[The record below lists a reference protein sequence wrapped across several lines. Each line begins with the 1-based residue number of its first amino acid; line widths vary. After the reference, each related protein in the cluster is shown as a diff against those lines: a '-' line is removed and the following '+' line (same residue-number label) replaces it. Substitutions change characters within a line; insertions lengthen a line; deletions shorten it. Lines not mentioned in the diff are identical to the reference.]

1 MALQQKFSPAVDDL
15 VNEGAYKVLAIAT
28 ALEATGR
35 KVVHLEIGQPD
46 YPTPQHI
53 VDAGVGA
60 LHAGQT
66 TYTNPSGT
74 LELREAIAARVAETR
89 AVPVAADQVVVGP
102 GAKPGL
108 FFCTMAL
115 LSPGDEAVV
124 PDPGFPTYANMVR
137 ACGGVTVP
145 VPLTMGAGSTGSMY
159 DMAALEAAVSAKTRL
174 LVVCSPSNP
183 TGGVISEA
191 DLARLAALA
200 AKWPRLYVLSDE
212 IYSELVYDLETAK
225 DAADAPAA
233 ERPCAPSLLAAAHR
247 MGGAEGA
254 ALVERIIL
262 LDGFSKTYCMT
273 GWRLGFAVMA
283 APLAAR
289 VHLLMTHAIG
299 CTAMF
304 TQAAGVAA
312 LADAGGA
319 STAALAD
326 MRAEYRLRRDF
337 VVGAL
342 SAMEGVSC
350 LTPQGAF
357 YAFPDVSALLGEGSC
372 VRSSAELAT
381 RLLNEGGVA
390 LLPGTDFGASGEGFL
405 RISYVRDMAT
415 LEDGMARVAKVLA
428 AVREENSKL

>member
-1 MALQQKFSPAVDDL
+1 MAQQQKFSPAVDDL

-273 GWRLGFAVMA
+273 GWRLGFAPQPCAQLLDRLLVLLDEHRDLRLRA
-283 APLAAR
+283 LAPLGRLPLALDKPRLCRLPPRRLLRQLLRRCLRQFLRQRGRARRRRRAQQQQFAAQCLHLR
-289 VHLLMTHAIG
+289 LARHRRAIAAALDRLHLLLQHLSVGKGEMHATPSG
-299 CTAMF
+299 
-304 TQAAGVAA
+304 AAW
-312 LADAGGA
+312 GGP
-319 STAALAD
+319 
-326 MRAEYRLRRDF
+326 MRPR
-337 VVGAL
+337 
-342 SAMEGVSC
+342 
-350 LTPQGAF
+350 P
-357 YAFPDVSALLGEGSC
+357 
-372 VRSSAELAT
+372 
-381 RLLNEGGVA
+381 N
-390 LLPGTDFGASGEGFL
+390 LP
-405 RISYVRDMAT
+405 
-415 LEDGMARVAKVLA
+415 
-428 AVREENSKL
+428 